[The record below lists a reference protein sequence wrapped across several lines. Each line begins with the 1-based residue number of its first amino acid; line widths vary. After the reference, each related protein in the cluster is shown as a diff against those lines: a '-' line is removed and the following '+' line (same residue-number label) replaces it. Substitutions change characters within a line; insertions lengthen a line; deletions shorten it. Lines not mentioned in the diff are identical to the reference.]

1 MRALAAWAALTGIGV
16 LAVIAGIELRDV
28 WIPLGIKGEAPATV
42 LVCDDAEFVLVID
55 PAIDEE
61 RRIARKEFKG
71 AVRYW
76 PHFNLELDR
85 AAANNRGKSDIAP
98 IWIGWSFRQR
108 LGDVVNV
115 MFNVG
120 RAVPAIANLHIKD
133 RDFFGGHGRSECHRG
148 WRNEGAFALNERPY
162 LNAGYEGEEA
172 SKSSYS
178 VRLPVKPPSSRWLL
192 IVAGI
197 LCLVSSLL
205 VSNGRQLI
213 WAEWLGLF
221 GFCLSF
227 LLGIAGLS

>member
-1 MRALAAWAALTGIGV
+1 
-16 LAVIAGIELRDV
+16 
-28 WIPLGIKGEAPATV
+28 
-42 LVCDDAEFVLVID
+42 
-55 PAIDEE
+55 
-61 RRIARKEFKG
+61 
-71 AVRYW
+71 
-76 PHFNLELDR
+76 
-85 AAANNRGKSDIAP
+85 
-98 IWIGWSFRQR
+98 
-108 LGDVVNV
+108 
-115 MFNVG
+115 
-120 RAVPAIANLHIKD
+120 
-133 RDFFGGHGRSECHRG
+133 
-148 WRNEGAFALNERPY
+148 